1 MGRMNELLVADS
13 FRVRVNPETR
23 DAEVRGFELHLGRF
37 AQSARAAAEE
47 HGVVLDGLEAFL
59 AAARS
64 QIAIAGPGFPRLEL
78 RAAHP
83 DSSRDPELH
92 LTPRA
97 QPELADTI
105 ELRSAP
111 AIALPNP
118 ERKGPGIAGY
128 AALNRELGAEAL
140 LCDAEGLALEGATTS
155 LMWWEGHTLC
165 VSAATGRVD
174 SVTERLLLAAATEF
188 DVPVARSHQTPAAL
202 AEREV
207 WAVNALHGLRTV
219 RRIDGAPLPVPEPQR
234 LGRFRAAL
242 DRTWQAVMGEEL
254 RPR

>member
-1 MGRMNELLVADS
+1 MDELLVADS
-13 FRVRVNPETR
+13 FRVRLNPQTHA
-23 DAEVRGFELHLGRF
+23 AEVRGFDLHLGRF
-37 AQSARAAAEE
+37 AHSARAVADE
-47 HGVVLDGLEAFL
+47 HGVALDTLESFLEA
-59 AAARS
+59 ARA
-64 QIAIAGPGFPRLEL
+64 QIAVAGPGFPRLEL
-78 RAAHP
+78 RVAHP

-92 LTPRA
+92 LTPRPL
-97 QPELADTI
+97 PELTDTI
-105 ELRSAP
+105 ELRTAT
-111 AIALPNP
+111 ALALPNP
-118 ERKGPGIAGY
+118 ERKGPHITRY

-140 LCDAEGLALEGATTS
+140 LCDAEGLAVEGATTS

-188 DVPVARSHQTPAAL
+188 DVPVARSRQAPAAL

-219 RRIDGAPLPVPEPQR
+219 RRIDGAPLPAPEPQR

-242 DRTWQAVMGEEL
+242 DRTWQAVLGAGFM
-254 RPR
+254 PR